1 MNKAELYLDSLSW
14 LSDIQA
20 SKTYLDEVGVFELL
34 NSVFNASQK
43 KDGIL
48 NAVDIQNVEP
58 FRPDYCDL
66 AKLHFLARKHKS
78 IEVLEF
84 GSGFSTMIL
93 AHAMKLNRNDFL
105 EKVQG
110 KFRNPNLFCCVS
122 VEENQVFFNATKR
135 YLEDTNLDPFGSVV
149 LSSVTGIDHLGRV
162 ATIYESIPAV
172 SPDFVFLDGPSQFA
186 WTGSIRNV
194 QTNDVRRMPM
204 SADLI
209 ALEYYLEPG
218 TIILVDGRTNNARFL
233 RDFFRRRWV
242 YAHDI
247 EQDLSC
253 FVLDEPPIGL
263 LNRAKMQ
270 FWEE

>member
-1 MNKAELYLDSLSW
+1 MNKAELYLESLSW
-14 LSDIQA
+14 LSDIDA
-20 SKTYLDEVGVFELL
+20 SKAYLDKVGVLEFL
-34 NSVFNASQK
+34 NVICNAPRNK
-43 KDGIL
+43 EGIL
-48 NAVDIQNVEP
+48 SAVDIQNVEP
-58 FRPDYCDL
+58 FSPDYCDL
-66 AKLHFLARKHKS
+66 AKLHFLTRKRKS

-84 GSGFSTMIL
+84 GSGFSTVIL
-93 AHAMKLNRNDFL
+93 AHAMKLNSNDFL
-105 EKVQG
+105 AEVQG
-110 KFRNPNLFCCVS
+110 KFRNSSPFCCVS
-122 VEENQVFFNATKR
+122 VEENQFFFNTTTR
-135 YLEDTNLDPFGSVV
+135 YLEMSNLGGFGKLV
-149 LSSVTGIDHLGRV
+149 LSSVSGIEHRGRV
-162 ATIYESIPAV
+162 ATIYDSIPAV
-172 SPDFVFLDGPSQFA
+172 APDFVFLDGPSQFA

-209 ALEYYLEPG
+209 AIEYYLEPG
-218 TIILVDGRTNNARFL
+218 TIVLVDGRTSNARFL

-270 FWEE
+270 FWEK